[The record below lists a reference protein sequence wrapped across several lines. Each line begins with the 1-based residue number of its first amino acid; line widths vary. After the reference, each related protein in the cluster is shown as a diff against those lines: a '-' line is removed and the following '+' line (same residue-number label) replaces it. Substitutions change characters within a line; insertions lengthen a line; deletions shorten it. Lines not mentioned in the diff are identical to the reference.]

1 MPDYGLGRWG
11 LGEYGVGEEIPE
23 PSHVHPH
30 DSGRQVLPEILL
42 RIPDSNWP
50 VSPGLPIG
58 TGRCDALSLDREIV
72 AASLPGQVRGKTGFS
87 IGTASVTV
95 AQPKRQFVPWS
106 PSSDRII
113 GAGDEAELFAWDER
127 ADERA
132 PLGRWRVSKPAGA
145 LTSSQVAV
153 ELDESQARGR
163 SLPNRLPTIAGPVDP
178 VWIVDQLARQMGYYS
193 TPKPTALTVLDV
205 PLCGSIAP
213 TVGGPVL
220 AGSGSVWDES
230 LGSVGLSD
238 DTTVKP
244 IWGLPGMPDG
254 PIRVA
259 FSGGFTILSFR
270 VPTDGGTTTATVDI
284 NCWNHG
290 RLFMR
295 VDSSAWVDTNYT
307 PGLNPDWPM
316 RVEVEVEQSGSTFR
330 ARARSTDSDTAWS
343 SYISVARG
351 TARLAPDQVS
361 LQGGMLA
368 SISALQVGTGPLSW
382 EPPSARLTLLD
393 GVVDAPWV
401 PATADVWTALQG
413 VTDSWG
419 AIAWTTNDDRLVLLN
434 RHQAAGTGRPKT
446 RIDVDRLAEDIRWSV
461 AADDFADRL
470 EVTWRPVTWPDE
482 FTDPSVWTVADRLHV
497 PAGGSVSVDVD
508 LGGYVRSL
516 APFEPFATAALG
528 ASEWQAFTAPMD
540 GDPVEAGVSVAVEH
554 PSPSRARVTVSNMT
568 GTDVWMVDGSGASGL
583 TLRGTGL
590 ATQDQESTIT
600 RGAAEVDAKFPL
612 EIDLGY
618 TVQRRE
624 DAEALTSYLW
634 ERVNRPRWR
643 AESVRL
649 PLDWSRDLGDLLLLD
664 HPRSGLSV
672 TALVTGVHIDT
683 GSAGMTVDLVA
694 LPPTWDDFD
703 AAWLGRTGPAFDTA
717 WAGKSGTAF
726 DAAPLKTEA

>member
-1 MPDYGLGRWG
+1 MPAYGLGRWG

-23 PSHVHPH
+23 PSYVHPH
-30 DSGRQVLPEILL
+30 DSGRQTLPEILL

-132 PLGRWRVSKPAGA
+132 PLGRWRVAKPAGA

-193 TPKPTALTVLDV
+193 TPKPTATTVLDV
-205 PLCGSIAP
+205 PLCGSGFASVGHVVTGLQGATWRDLDTVALGANP
-213 TVGGPVL
+213 TVLPRWSMG
-220 AGSGSVWDES
+220 
-230 LGSVGLSD
+230 LG
-238 DTTVKP
+238 TT
-244 IWGLPGMPDG
+244 
-254 PIRVA
+254 
-259 FSGGFTILSFR
+259 SFR
-270 VPTDGGTTTATVDI
+270 VARSGDGVLSFWFQGLV
-284 NCWNHG
+284 G
-290 RLFMR
+290 L
-295 VDSSAWVDTNYT
+295 VQVDTAIWLDGRVALRINGGAWAEASFT
-307 PGLNPDWPM
+307 PGLNPAWPM
-316 RVEVEVEQSGSTFR
+316 RTEMQVETVGTDVR
-330 ARARSTDSDTAWS
+330 IRARSTDRDTAWS
-343 SYISVARG
+343 AWVSQGAGEELGAPGEVSVQWLPGWIAG
-351 TARLAPDQVS
+351 LQVS
-361 LQGGMLA
+361 
-368 SISALQVGTGPLSW
+368 TGPVSW
-382 EPPSARLTLLD
+382 EPPTARLSLLD
-393 GVVDAPWV
+393 GTVHAPWV
-401 PATADVWTALQG
+401 PATADVWTALQN
-413 VTDSWG
+413 VCDSWG
-419 AIAWTTNDDRLVLLN
+419 AIAWTTNDDQLRLLN

-446 RIDVDRLAEDIRWSV
+446 RIDVDRLAENIAWSV

-470 EVTWRPVTWPDE
+470 VVTWRPLTWPDE
-482 FTDPSVWTVADRLHV
+482 FTDPSEWTVAERLHV
-497 PAGGSVSVDVD
+497 PAGGSIAVDVD
-508 LGGYVRSL
+508 LGGYVQTL
-516 APFEPFATAALG
+516 APFEPFATAAVG
-528 ASEWQAFTAPMD
+528 ASDWQANTAAD
-540 GDPVEAGVSVAVEH
+540 GSGAFVETGVAVSVEH
-554 PSPSRARVTVSNMT
+554 PSPSRARVTVANMT
-568 GTDVWMVDGSGASGL
+568 ASDVWMVDGTGASGL

-590 ATQDQESTIT
+590 ATQDQEATIT
-600 RGAAEVDAKFPL
+600 RGAPESDAKFPL
-612 EIDLGY
+612 SIDLGY

-649 PLDWSRDLGDLLLLD
+649 PLDWTRDLGDLLLLD

-672 TALVTGVHIDT
+672 NALVAGVHIDT

-694 LPPTWDDFD
+694 LPPTWADFD
-703 AAWLGRTGPAFDTA
+703 AAWTGRDGPAFDA
-717 WAGKSGTAF
+717 AHAGRTGVQF
-726 DAAPLKTEA
+726 DNDPLRTEA